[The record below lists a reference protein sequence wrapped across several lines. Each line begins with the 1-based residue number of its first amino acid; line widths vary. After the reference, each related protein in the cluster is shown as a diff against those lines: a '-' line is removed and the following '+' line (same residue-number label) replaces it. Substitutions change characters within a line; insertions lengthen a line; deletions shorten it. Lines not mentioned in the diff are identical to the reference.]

1 MIVNID
7 KNLIITECI
16 FKSMASL
23 PLDSSSP
30 PSDDDW
36 EVEVVIPVGPAA
48 EAVPD
53 VGNVSK
59 VLQDSVVPLIVGR
72 VKKKPPVRGSGA
84 GAGAGAGKKL
94 DKNPH
99 LSCDSPV
106 GSSPKS
112 KVKDPLND
120 DNGFNVSQL
129 KVQLTDTGLQQQPL
143 VTIVLKQLGVPINSR
158 VSLSSHCDVILMPTS
173 TIPSLAKLL
182 SMRNLV
188 HDPRFSL
195 TVLNKLFDFI
205 FKNSL
210 RNDMFSGC
218 GVETFAFSEPTL
230 PVTCVKLFKSKE
242 DLLAFLNV
250 VNWFH
255 ATFNLDLF
263 DQAYKQTKIGQLTE
277 ISMIALLIDS
287 TNFCT
292 LTLSRVIKNESDNP
306 GSYFRNILFQ
316 MIKDLKE
323 RKLGL
328 DSVTL
333 LTEMNHFVG
342 LITITGESIRK
353 DDFFMNCP
361 ATLKDFMK
369 MLRVLAY
376 AHVIQFLSTSL
387 TTGDSSNANRI
398 MLTAF
403 QLVCV
408 TFGLNDFPPA
418 CCFSTMSPL
427 ATKWLSD
434 LPFIE
439 TVMKNFSCVSD
450 GFLSKPNKLAC
461 LSQNPSLFEYMEK
474 IPPLVRTSSEGSSKG
489 SSIFPGY
496 TGSGKTTVLSIVSA
510 LMSMMKNSTVILIV
524 PPVTLD
530 YVQDLLRALHAI
542 VSNISDE
549 ATKDLP
555 LEFQFLRN
563 KFPSVYLADNS
574 CFSLLS
580 LSFKGGI
587 VLGTNL
593 SVIPPILATVK
604 KEIQA
609 GTEPSIIHIII
620 DDPSTGPVS
629 NEFVTFDDLMR
640 IIDNYSKLFQ
650 INFDL
655 TVLSATVRHTSL
667 IDSDLAQKIVPLPFS
682 RFQPEGSNGLLSVR
696 QVCQIFDVFDAK
708 LKTGKIV
715 PTEEQLRNFESLK
728 LVFLKLGPFPNIKDI
743 KDASTLVRDLCKL
756 IKDSHT
762 LASMNMLPFDGS
774 PVDRMLLIMSKIN
787 ESSNESSKT
796 TIVLGL
802 DDQRQFNDLIKRIET
817 KRLLDSSS
825 SHKKVASTCKHGMQ
839 LELCKACNNED
850 KKSSSS
856 STSSST
862 AGSSKPAVVPRG
874 DDDEGNMKFKP
885 SRSKTH
891 SNSSARTT
899 VVDIIDRISVP
910 INTKT
915 TELLGKIAFEL
926 EGMVSS
932 RDIKILLMCLAMG
945 VYPGLMIEQLKI
957 GIFVLSYINML
968 ISNGHINVI
977 LLANSSDPI
986 LGLNLPG
993 IVTVIIMDNASLKEC
1008 DIMQTTGRTQRRQ
1021 TSRINLPCIP
1031 TVFDLRRSH
1040 SSACQLSSSDCLVR
1054 LPYIRPLCD
1063 TMHRRG
1069 DVIPPPFFDSAI
1081 LHLLTSTF
1089 NLPWIYP
1096 SLLKNIMLICDSF
1109 QFFFSNRD
1117 NMTTQWSVAGPEF
1130 WGISSLMS
1138 NLLLLKSAPFK
1149 MPYTKDKTGGTEMP
1163 SLFSS
1168 SRLEASKFVAVI
1180 RDPVNQKNHFDEF
1193 RKLMCGICRNSV
1205 GSPNFVTSIL
1215 LFESNGIIITDR
1227 DGVTISQVEVLLEII
1242 RFLLQLLTLIIRTY
1256 TVRSI
1261 RYCILSEMRDMLR
1274 HYRERLSVRHLATI
1288 EFEEKSRPLHHVDAY
1303 IIENPK
1309 DADVIELG
1317 DMEKRLARAKRALY
1331 LSVAPLEHQSLSDA
1345 VSEIERDIT
1354 ERRLRIEHTLL
1365 SRKYASLVTS
1375 AFCEFSSAVLD
1386 LAKPVLGLCNLQM
1399 KTAREK
1405 LKVIKDIF
1413 MLSLEQ
1419 IPLDPEMRD
1428 HFTKLVSVITR
1439 DGGRRLTGK
1448 MDHVEFIAM
1457 LGKQIECLEH
1467 VCNPTFSIVTEG
1479 DVLIKASV
1487 RTPLNEIHQIAGEFE
1502 ACFYEVEAPGDNDPE
1517 ATEAIQALRDRISAL
1532 LGKK

>member
-23 PLDSSSP
+23 PPDPSP
-30 PSDDDW
+30 PSSDDDW
-36 EVEVVIPVGPAA
+36 NVEVVIPVGSAA
-48 EAVPD
+48 EAAPD
-53 VGNVSK
+53 VVIVSK
-59 VLQDSVVPLIVGR
+59 VPPDDTVVEKIVPR
-72 VKKKPPVRGSGA
+72 VKNRPLVKGRLVDAGKKPSIINASVSA
-84 GAGAGAGKKL
+84 GAG
-94 DKNPH
+94 
-99 LSCDSPV
+99 SSPR
-106 GSSPKS
+106 SSFSPKS
-112 KVKDPLND
+112 SDKDDQLFDVN
-120 DNGFNVSQL
+120 QL
-129 KVQLTDTGLQQQPL
+129 KVPLTDTGLLTQPL
-143 VTIVLKQLGVPINSR
+143 VNIILMQLGVPINSR

-195 TVLNKLFDFI
+195 TVLNKLLDFI

-277 ISMIALLIDS
+277 RSMVALLIES

-292 LTLSRVIKNESDNP
+292 QTLSRVIGKESRKA
-306 GSYFRNILFQ
+306 GSYFRNILYQ
-316 MIKDLKE
+316 MTKDLKE
-323 RKLGL
+323 RKSGG
-328 DSVTL
+328 DIDTL
-333 LTEMNHFVG
+333 LTEMNNIVG
-342 LITITGESIRK
+342 LITITGESISK
-353 DDFFMNCP
+353 EDIFMNCP
-361 ATLKDFMK
+361 ATLNDFMK
-369 MLRVLAY
+369 MLKVIAY
-376 AHVIQFLSTSL
+376 ANVINSLSTSLSL

-398 MLTAF
+398 MLVAF

-408 TFGLNDFPPA
+408 TFGLKEFPPA
-418 CCFSTMSPL
+418 CCFSTMSSL
-427 ATKWLSD
+427 AMKWLTD
-434 LPFIE
+434 LSFIE
-439 TVMKNFSCVSD
+439 GVMMRFACVSD
-450 GFLSKPNKLAC
+450 GFLSKPNSLAC
-461 LSQNPSLFEYMEK
+461 FSEMTSLVDYLKK
-474 IPPLVRTSSEGSSKG
+474 IPPLVRTSSEGSSIFTG
-489 SSIFPGY
+489 S
-496 TGSGKTTVLSIVSA
+496 TGSGKTSVVSVA
-510 LMSMMKNSTVILIV
+510 SAFIPMINPNSTVILIV

-530 YVQDLLRALHAI
+530 YVLKLVRALHAI
-542 VSNISDE
+542 ICNISDE
-549 ATKDLP
+549 AIEGLP

-563 KFPSVYLADNS
+563 KFPDVYLADKS

-580 LSFKGGI
+580 LKGGI
-587 VLGTNL
+587 VLGT
-593 SVIPPILATVK
+593 SMSFIPPMLASLAN
-604 KEIQA
+604 EIQA
-609 GTEPSIIHIII
+609 GNDIPPIHLIV
-620 DDPSTGPVS
+620 DDPSTDPDS
-629 NEFVTFDDLMR
+629 NEFLIFDDLMR
-640 IIDNYSKLFQ
+640 IFDNY
-650 INFDL
+650 FDVFGIKFNL
-655 TVLSATVRHTSL
+655 TLLSATLTHNSL
-667 IDSDLAQKIVPLPFS
+667 TDSRLGQKIVPLPLS
-682 RFQPEGSNGLLSVR
+682 RFQPQGSTGLLPVR
-696 QVCQIFDVFDAK
+696 QICNIFAIFEGEFKA
-708 LKTGKIV
+708 GNIV
-715 PTEEQLRNFESLK
+715 LTKEQLEKFESLK
-728 LVFLKLGPFPNIKDI
+728 PVFLKLGPFPNIEDI
-743 KDASTLVRDLCKL
+743 KNASTLVREFCQL
-756 IKDSHT
+756 ISNQCT
-762 LASMNMLPFDGS
+762 LESMNMLPFDGS
-774 PVDRMLLIMSKIN
+774 RVDSMHLMMSKFN
-787 ESSNESSKT
+787 ERLTT

-802 DDQRQFNDLIKRIET
+802 DDPRQFNDLLDRLKV
-817 KRLLDSSS
+817 KRLLDPS
-825 SHKKVASTCKHGMQ
+825 SHKKKVVPTCKHGIHF
-839 LELCKACNNED
+839 ELCKVCNNEND
-850 KKSSSS
+850 KKPSSS

-862 AGSSKPAVVPRG
+862 PRSSKPVVPSV
-874 DDDEGNMKFKP
+874 DEEEYMRFKP
-885 SRSKTH
+885 RTRSHK
-891 SNSSARTT
+891 SDGSARTT
-899 VVDIIDRISVP
+899 VAAIIDCISVQSGDT
-910 INTKT
+910 NTI
-915 TELLGKIAFEL
+915 ELLVKIAFEL
-926 EGMVSS
+926 EVVVRS
-932 RDIKILLMCLAMG
+932 RDINRLLMCLAMG
-945 VYPGLMIEQLKI
+945 VYPALMIEQLKI
-957 GIFVLSYINML
+957 GMLVLSYINML

-977 LLANSSDPI
+977 LLANSSDSI

-1008 DIMQTTGRTQRRQ
+1008 DIMQATGRTERRQ
-1021 TSRINLPCIP
+1021 PSRINLPCSP

-1040 SSACQLSSSDCLVR
+1040 SSACQLSSSECSVR

-1063 TMHRRG
+1063 TTMRRG

-1081 LHLLTSTF
+1081 LHPLTSTF
-1089 NLPWIYP
+1089 DLSWIYP
-1096 SLLKNIMLICDSF
+1096 SLLQNITSSCDHF
-1109 QFFFSNRD
+1109 QVFFSD
-1117 NMTTQWSVAGPEF
+1117 PENMTTRWSVAGPGF

-1149 MPYTKDKTGGTEMP
+1149 MPYTKDKTSGAEMP

-1168 SRLEASKFVAVI
+1168 SSLEASKFGSVI
-1180 RDPVNQKNHFDEF
+1180 RDPVNQKKHFEEF
-1193 RKLMCGICRNSV
+1193 RKLMRGICRNSV
-1205 GSPNFVTSIL
+1205 GSPDFVMSIL

-1261 RYCILSEMRDMLR
+1261 RYCILSEMRDVLR

-1317 DMEKRLARAKRALY
+1317 DMEKRLAREKRALY

-1354 ERRLRIEHTLL
+1354 ERRLRIERALL
-1365 SRKYASLVTS
+1365 SKKHASMVTS

-1386 LAKPVLGLCNLQM
+1386 LANPVLGLCNLPM

-1405 LKVIKDIF
+1405 LKN
-1413 MLSLEQ
+1413 LSESCISRLKP
-1419 IPLDPEMRD
+1419 IPLGPEMRD

-1448 MDHVEFIAM
+1448 MDFFEVNEM
-1457 LGKQIECLEH
+1457 LGKQMECLESL
-1467 VCNPTFSIVTEG
+1467 CDPTFSIVTEG

-1502 ACFYEVEAPGDNDPE
+1502 ACFCEVEAPGDNDPE

-1532 LGKK
+1532 LSKK